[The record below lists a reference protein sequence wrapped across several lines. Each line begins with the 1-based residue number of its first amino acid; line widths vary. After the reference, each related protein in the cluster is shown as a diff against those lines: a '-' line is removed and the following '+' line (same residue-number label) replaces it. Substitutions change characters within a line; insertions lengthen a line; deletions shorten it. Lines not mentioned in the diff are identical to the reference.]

1 LSGDVSSGS
10 RLFKFKNM
18 WLKAEG
24 FVDLVKQ
31 WWGSYMFQGTASFVL
46 ARKLKALKLDLKKW
60 NEEVFSNIGRNKKIL
75 LEDCRVFYV
84 YEESKALDEEELLK
98 KVEVYF
104 YGGDELEAKILGV
117 VVKGDKC
124 TKFFHSM
131 ANSNRRYN
139 SIDTLM
145 IGDNHSSI
153 LEVEAGWLEVGFE
166 EKVRKV
172 VSNMNGDKALGP
184 DGFSM
189 AFFQAC

>member
-1 LSGDVSSGS
+1 
-10 RLFKFKNM
+10 M
-18 WLKAEG
+18 
-24 FVDLVKQ
+24 
-31 WWGSYMFQGTASFVL
+31 
-46 ARKLKALKLDLKKW
+46 
-60 NEEVFSNIGRNKKIL
+60 
-75 LEDCRVFYV
+75 
-84 YEESKALDEEELLK
+84 YEESKVLDEEELLK

-124 TKFFHSM
+124 TKFFHSI

-172 VSNMNGDKALGP
+172 VSNMNGDRALGP

-189 AFFQAC
+189 AFFEACLDVLNVDIMKVFSTFHAGGMFEQSLNPGAIDLKDFRPISLVGGIYKIIAKVLALRSKVVLDKIISK